1 MFQYVTKA
9 LDDALSG
16 DDRMNAHASLSAL
29 TPQPGHVP
37 DSAVFDFDMFN
48 DPGMLEDPHRR
59 VLEITGQAPQIFW
72 TPRNGGHW
80 VFFGREAVFEGARDT
95 ASFSSEAIPHEQ
107 MLSMLAMMP
116 AGTPH
121 VPVPYPI
128 LLDPPLHEKY
138 RQPLQAVFSPRT
150 VSGLRDKIRELA
162 VVLIDDIVERGECEF
177 MSAVAEPLPVQI
189 FLKMLGLPLEMM
201 PEYRALVKENF
212 AGQASDNNPA
222 SAQRMMK
229 IVSIIN
235 PVQKF
240 LGKLG
245 LSLDMFP
252 PYRALVSRRLAAQE
266 EGGSMAAMQ
275 RLMKVAA
282 IMRDEILDRRDNP
295 RDDILS
301 MLWKVEIDGRP
312 MTLDDMENYGV
323 LLFIAGLDTVMNAMG
338 YAVRHLAQDM
348 DLQDRLRA
356 DPTLIPKAAEE
367 MLRLYSF
374 VVPVRRVARDLE
386 FRGHPMKA
394 NERVMLYLPGAS
406 LDPSAYADPGVYDL
420 ERDNKSHIAFN
431 AGPHR
436 CLGAHL
442 ARLELQTLY
451 EELLARMPRFR
462 LDPNKPATF
471 LCSHILGI
479 DTLHLVWD
487 SSCP

>member
-1 MFQYVTKA
+1 MATLA
-9 LDDALSG
+9 APSP
-16 DDRMNAHASLSAL
+16 L
-29 TPQPGHVP
+29 TPTPGHIP
-37 DSAVFDFDMFN
+37 DGAVFDFDMFG
-48 DPGMLEDPHRR
+48 DPGLKEDPHARI
-59 VLEITGQAPQIFW
+59 LELTREAPAVFW

-80 VFFGREAVFEGARDT
+80 VFLGKEAVFDGARDA
-95 ASFSSEAIPHEQ
+95 ASFSSEPMPHEQ
-107 MLSMLAMMP
+107 MLAMLSMMP
-116 AGTPH
+116 KGSPH

-138 RQPLQAVFSPRT
+138 RQPLQHVFSPKT
-150 VSGLRDKIRELA
+150 VSGLRGKIRDLA
-162 VVLIDDIVERGECEF
+162 VDLIDPIVGQGHCEF

-201 PEYRALVKENF
+201 PEYRELVKENF
-212 AGQASDNNPA
+212 AAQASDNNPA
-222 SAQRMMK
+222 ATQHMMK
-229 IVSIIN
+229 AAGIMSRIEKV
-235 PVQKF
+235 
-240 LGKLG
+240 LGKVG
-245 LSLDMFP
+245 LSLQMMP
-252 PYRALVSRRLAAQE
+252 PYRAMLNRRLSAQ
-266 EGGSMAAMQ
+266 GPDGNMAAMQ

-301 MLWKVEIDGRP
+301 MLWNVEIDGKP

-338 YAVRHLAQDM
+338 YAVRHLAENSE
-348 DLQDRLRA
+348 LQDSLRA
-356 DPTLIPKAAEE
+356 DPSLVPKAAEE

-374 VVPVRRVARDLE
+374 VVPVRRVSRDLE
-386 FRGHPMKA
+386 FKGLQMKA

-406 LDPSAYADPGVYDL
+406 LDPAAYTDPGTYDL
-420 ERDNKSHIAFN
+420 DRDNKSHIAFN

-451 EELLARMPRFR
+451 EELLKRMPRFR
-462 LDPNKPATF
+462 LDPDKQTKY

-479 DTLHLVWD
+479 DKLYLVWD
-487 SSCP
+487 V

>member
-1 MFQYVTKA
+1 MAT
-9 LDDALSG
+9 L
-16 DDRMNAHASLSAL
+16 ASPSPL
-29 TPQPGHVP
+29 TPTPGHIP
-37 DSAVFDFDMFN
+37 DSAVFDFDMFG
-48 DPGMLEDPHRR
+48 DPALKADPHARI
-59 VLEITGQAPQIFW
+59 LELSQAAPPVFW

-80 VFFGREAVFEGARDT
+80 VFFGKEAVFDGARDA
-95 ASFSSEAIPHEQ
+95 ASFSSEPMPHEQ
-107 MLSMLAMMP
+107 LLAMLAMMP
-116 AGTPH
+116 KGSPH
-121 VPVPYPI
+121 VPIPYPI

-138 RQPLQAVFSPRT
+138 RQPLQTVFSPKT
-150 VSGLRDKIRELA
+150 VSGLKAKIRDLA
-162 VVLIDDIVERGECEF
+162 VDLIDPVVAQGRCEF

-212 AGQASDNNPA
+212 AAQASDANPA
-222 SAQRMMK
+222 AAQRMMK
-229 IVSIIN
+229 AAGIVSRIE
-235 PVQKF
+235 KL
-240 LGKLG
+240 LGKVG
-245 LSLDMFP
+245 LSLQMIP
-252 PYRALVSRRLAAQE
+252 PYRAMLNRRLSAQ
-266 EGGSMAAMQ
+266 GPDGNMAAMQ

-301 MLWKVEIDGRP
+301 MLWKVEIDGKP

-323 LLFIAGLDTVMNAMG
+323 LLFIAGLDTVMNAIG
-338 YAVRHLAQDM
+338 YAVRHLAENP

-356 DPTLIPKAAEE
+356 EPVLIPKAAEE

-374 VVPVRRVARDLE
+374 VVPVRRVSHDLE
-386 FRGHPMKA
+386 FKGVQMKA

-406 LDPSAYADPGVYDL
+406 LDPAAYSDPGTYDL
-420 ERDNKSHIAFN
+420 DRDNKSHIAFN

-451 EELLARMPRFR
+451 EELLTRLPRFR
-462 LDPNKPATF
+462 LDPDKPVEY

-479 DTLHLVWD
+479 DKLHIVWD
-487 SSCP
+487 D

>member
-1 MFQYVTKA
+1 
-9 LDDALSG
+9 
-16 DDRMNAHASLSAL
+16 MNAPTSLGA
-29 TPQPGHVP
+29 PAAKPAHVP
-37 DSAVFDFDMFN
+37 ESAVFDFDMFH
-48 DPGMLEDPHRR
+48 DAGLLRDPHER
-59 VLEITGQAPQIFW
+59 VLELTRQAPPIFW

-80 VFFGREAVFEGARDT
+80 IFLGREAVFEGARD
-95 ASFSSEAIPHEQ
+95 ASSFSSEMMPHDQ
-107 MLSMLAMMP
+107 MMAMLAMMP
-116 AGTPH
+116 KGTPH

-138 RQPLQAVFSPRT
+138 RQPLQAVFSPKT
-150 VSGLRDKIRELA
+150 VAGLRDKIRALA
-162 VVLIDDIVERGECEF
+162 IELIDPIVDQGHCEF

-212 AGQASDNNPA
+212 AAQGSDNDPA
-222 SAQRMMK
+222 ARQRMMK
-229 IVSIIN
+229 AASIVGRIEK
-235 PVQKF
+235 V
-240 LGKLG
+240 LGKVG
-245 LSLDMFP
+245 LSLQMIP
-252 PYRALVSRRLAAQE
+252 PYRAMLNRRFSAQGA
-266 EGGSMAAMQ
+266 EGNMGALQ

-282 IMRDEILDRRDNP
+282 IMRDEILDRRENP

-301 MLWKVEIDGRP
+301 MLWDIEIDGRP
-312 MTLDDMENYGV
+312 MTLDDMENYAV

-338 YAVRHLAQDM
+338 YAVRHLAQDVE
-348 DLQDRLRA
+348 LQDKLRA
-356 DPTLIPKAAEE
+356 DPALIPKAAEE

-386 FRGHPMKA
+386 FKGLQMKA
-394 NERVMLYLPGAS
+394 DERVMLYLPGAS
-406 LDPSAYADPGVYDL
+406 LDPAAYADPGTYDL

-451 EELLARMPRFR
+451 EELLARLPRFQ
-462 LDPNKPATF
+462 LDPDKPATF

-479 DTLHLVWD
+479 DSLHLVWD
-487 SSCP
+487 NDTR